1 MYLLFMI
8 TIVQKRGCPRANKG
22 IEKSKYDN
30 EHSTHVTKL
39 TNTFDEQYTTYEESD
54 DVGFG

>member
-1 MYLLFMI
+1 MI

-30 EHSTHVTKL
+30 EHSTHVIKL
-39 TNTFDEQYTTYEESD
+39 TNTFEEQYTTYEESD
-54 DVGFG
+54 DVGFR

>member
-1 MYLLFMI
+1 MI

-39 TNTFDEQYTTYEESD
+39 TNTFEEQYTTYEESD
-54 DVGFG
+54 DVGFR